1 MKRKSEIARSL
12 RAQGVDA
19 KSAKKQAEREA
30 EKEIKVWHCRN
41 CAEHGCGC
49 CAPGDISFNEVGG
62 GDWAI
67 KAEKRNE

>member
-12 RAQGVDA
+12 RAHGVDV
-19 KSAKKQAEREA
+19 KSANKQAERET
-30 EKEIKVWHCRN
+30 EKEINVWHCRD
-41 CAEHGCGC
+41 CAKHGCGC
-49 CAPGDISFNEVGG
+49 CAAGDISFNEVGG